1 MTHIADTGRMK
12 DQPISETTKKII
24 QALRKGT
31 RSQSDIA
38 REFGVSRQWVSL
50 VKGKQEKRRKRA
62 LRRSKSRQV

>member
-1 MTHIADTGRMK
+1 MTYIADTGRMK
-12 DQPISETTKKII
+12 DQPISETTKKIM
-24 QALRKGT
+24 QALQKGT

>member
-1 MTHIADTGRMK
+1 GRMK

>member
-24 QALRKGT
+24 QALQKGT

>member
-1 MTHIADTGRMK
+1 MK
-12 DQPISETTKKII
+12 DQPISETTKKIM
-24 QALRKGT
+24 QALQKGT

>member
-1 MTHIADTGRMK
+1 MK

-24 QALRKGT
+24 QALQKGT

>member
-62 LRRSKSRQV
+62 ARRSKSRQV

>member
-12 DQPISETTKKII
+12 DQPISETTKKIM
-24 QALRKGT
+24 QALQKGT